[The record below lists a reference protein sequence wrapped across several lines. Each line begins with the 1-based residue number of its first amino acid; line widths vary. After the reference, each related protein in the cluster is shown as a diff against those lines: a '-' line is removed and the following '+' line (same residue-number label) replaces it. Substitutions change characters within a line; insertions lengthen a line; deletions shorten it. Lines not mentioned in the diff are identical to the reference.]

1 MPLFSTVQ
9 ETASYREVTET
20 FAGYNRNLKTGEGE
34 WYHTKNLTSD
44 YYPVMSQRKKR
55 GFVRQLE
62 DPQGILAKD
71 ALAYI
76 DEQKLYYGEADV
88 TSQLADVNISA
99 GEKQLVSMGAYL
111 CIFPD
116 GIYFNT
122 EDYSDNGYMGRENSI
137 DASEVDGNIKF
148 MPCKMNGDPIDIKT
162 TGNTKPENPSAG
174 DYWLN
179 TMNPEQ
185 HILQVYNGTT
195 EQWETVGTTYTRIEA
210 LGIGTGLSQYDG
222 VTISGA
228 TAPDSIDGVSE
239 KVLEALEKQ
248 VEAINNTVVLYSVS
262 DNFIVVIGLLDVA
275 FTMTEGTVKVAREV
289 PDMDYVI
296 ESGNRLWGCKY
307 GLVGEKTV
315 NEIYCCAL
323 GDFKNWKR
331 YLGVSTDAWAAGVG
345 TDGPFTGAITHLGY
359 PLFFK
364 EDCIHKVYPSANGA
378 HQIVTIN
385 ARGVQ
390 RGSQDSL
397 SIVNEVL
404 YYKSSVDVC
413 SFDGSLPTSVST
425 ALGVEHYTD
434 AKAGSCG
441 DKYVLN
447 MKDSDGEYHLFVLDT
462 LKGIWLHEDD
472 AQIKFFTQKD
482 HDLYWVDKDNML
494 WTMRGME
501 GEPEE
506 EPVEWEAES
515 GIIGFSYPDKKY
527 LSRFNLRL
535 ELEKGADLDL
545 YLQYDSQPEWIH
557 QGHIEGVDL
566 RTFTLPVRPRR
577 CDHLRMRLEG
587 RGGFKLYSV
596 AKILEIGSD
605 Y

>member
-1 MPLFSTVQ
+1 MPFFSTVN
-9 ETASYREVTET
+9 ETATYREITET
-20 FAGYNRNLKTGEGE
+20 FSGYNRNLKTGEGE

-55 GFVRQLE
+55 GFVKQLE
-62 DPQGILAKD
+62 NPQGMLAKD

-76 DEQKLYYGEADV
+76 DDQRLFYNDMDV
-88 TSQLADVNISA
+88 TSQLAGVNISP
-99 GEKQLVSMGAYL
+99 GKKQLVSMGAYL

-122 EDYSDNGYMGRENSI
+122 EDYSDNGYMGEENTFNT
-137 DASEVDGNIKF
+137 AESEVTFNI
-148 MPCKMNGDPIDIKT
+148 CKMNGDVIEVSY
-162 TGNTKPENPSAG
+162 TGDKSVVPEKPASG
-174 DYWLN
+174 SYWLD
-179 TMNPEQ
+179 TTNPEQ
-185 HILQVYNGTT
+185 HSLRVFNGST
-195 EQWETVGTTYTRIEA
+195 EQWETVGTTYIKISA
-210 LGIGTGLSQYDG
+210 NGIGTGFSRYDG

-228 TAPDSIDGVSE
+228 TAPEGASDTVKKQI
-239 KVLEALEKQ
+239 EAL
-248 VEAINNTVVLYSVS
+248 NNTVVLYEASE
-262 DNFIVVIGLLDVA
+262 NHLVVIGLLDASVVQNS
-275 FTMTEGTVKVAREV
+275 GVLKIAREV
-289 PDMDYVI
+289 PEMDFVI
-296 ESGNRLWGCKY
+296 ENGNRLWGCKY
-307 GLVGEKTV
+307 GVVEGETV

-345 TDGPFTGAITHLGY
+345 TDGQFTGAITHLGY

-364 EDCIHKVYPSANGA
+364 ENCIHKVYPSANGA
-378 HQIVTIN
+378 HQIITIN

-390 RGSQDSL
+390 NGSEDSL
-397 SIVNEVL
+397 AIVNEVL

-413 SFDGSLPTSVST
+413 SFSGSLPASVST
-425 ALGVEHYTD
+425 ALGVEHYKN
-434 AKAGSCG
+434 ARAGTCG

-447 MKDSDGEYHLFVLDT
+447 MQDSNDEWHLFVLDT

-482 HDLYWVDKDNML
+482 HDLYWIDEENGI
-494 WTMRGME
+494 WTMEGME
-501 GEPEE
+501 GTFEAGEID
-506 EPVEWEAES
+506 WEAES
-515 GIIGFSYPDKKY
+515 GIIGFNYPDKKY

-535 ELEKGADLDL
+535 ELAKGSSMDF
-545 YLQYDSQPEWIH
+545 YIQYDSQPEWIH

-566 RTFTLPVRPRR
+566 RTFTLPIRPRR
-577 CDHLRMRLEG
+577 CDHLRMKIEG
-587 RGGFKLYSV
+587 KGEFKLYSI

>member
-1 MPLFSTVQ
+1 MPFFSTVN
-9 ETASYREVTET
+9 ETPTYREVSET

-55 GFVRQLE
+55 GFVKQLNN
-62 DPQGILAKD
+62 PQGMLAKD

-76 DEQKLYYGEADV
+76 DDQRLFYNDMDV
-88 TSQLADVNISA
+88 TEQLVGVNISP
-99 GEKQLVSMGAYL
+99 GKKQLVSMGAYL

-122 EDYSDNGYMGRENSI
+122 EDYSDNGYMGEENTFNT
-137 DASEVDGNIKF
+137 AESEVTFNI
-148 MPCKMNGDPIDIKT
+148 CKMNGDVIEISY
-162 TGNTKPENPSAG
+162 TGDKSVVPEKPASG
-174 DYWLN
+174 SYWLD
-179 TMNPEQ
+179 TTNPEQ
-185 HILQVYNGTT
+185 HSLRVFNGTT
-195 EQWETVGTTYTRIEA
+195 EQWETVGTTYIKISA
-210 LGIGTGLSQYDG
+210 NGIGTGFSRYDG
-222 VTISGA
+222 ITISGA
-228 TAPDSIDGVSE
+228 KAPDDASDNVKKQI
-239 KVLEALEKQ
+239 EAL
-248 VEAINNTVVLYSVS
+248 NNTVVLYEASE
-262 DNFIVVIGLLDVA
+262 NYLVVIGLLDASVVQNNGVLKI
-275 FTMTEGTVKVAREV
+275 TREV
-289 PDMDYVI
+289 PEMDFVI
-296 ESGNRLWGCKY
+296 ENGNRLWGCKY
-307 GLVGEKTV
+307 GLVGSKTV
-315 NEIYCCAL
+315 NEIYCCVL

-345 TDGPFTGAITHLGY
+345 TDGQFTGAITHLGY

-364 EDCIHKVYPSANGA
+364 ENCIHKVYPSANGA

-390 RGSQDSL
+390 NGSEDSL

-413 SFDGSLPTSVST
+413 SFSGSLPANVST
-425 ALGVEHYTD
+425 ALGVEHYKN
-434 AKAGSCG
+434 ARAGSCG

-447 MKDSDGEYHLFVLDT
+447 MQDSNDEWHLFVLDT

-472 AQIKFFTQKD
+472 AQIQFFAQKD
-482 HDLYWVDKDNML
+482 HDLYWIDEQNCI
-494 WTMRGME
+494 WTMGGME
-501 GEPEE
+501 GTPETRE
-506 EPVEWEAES
+506 VDWEAES
-515 GIIGFSYPDKKY
+515 GIIGFNYPDKKY

-535 ELEKGADLDL
+535 ELAKDSSIDF

-566 RTFTLPVRPRR
+566 RTFTLPIRPRR
-577 CDHLRMRLEG
+577 CDHLRMKLEG
-587 RGGFKLYSV
+587 VGEFKLYSI